1 MCAVSQRYSNRNVQ
15 VIIIIIRWHAL
26 QTAQLSPGLSA
37 INISLGT
44 HCHAERR
51 PTLHW
56 WTFSSTVRNPGDH
69 SPDNVKFS
77 DNSLTVRGTRYVK
90 CYSYHARTSTKYLY
104 GCKYAAYNKQFL
116 ATFPWQ
122 DLFPDSSLTFSKI
135 PDSCQIPWYFQVFQT
150 SSHPGNQICLD
161 GLVRWC
167 HSNGRLLMAARRS
180 RLWSWDGL
188 TWVIWPNK
196 CSHLAGIVEVT
207 GSWLVLRPACI
218 RWVTN
223 ASSWIY

>member
-122 DLFPDSSLTFSKI
+122 DLLPDSSLTFSKI
-135 PDSCQIPWYFQVFQT
+135 PDSSLTAVKYPDISRFSRQV
-150 SSHPGNQICLD
+150 
-161 GLVRWC
+161 
-167 HSNGRLLMAARRS
+167 
-180 RLWSWDGL
+180 
-188 TWVIWPNK
+188 
-196 CSHLAGIVEVT
+196 VT
-207 GSWLVLRPACI
+207 LETRFAWMDWFGDATRMEDCWWLPEDHVYGPEMG
-218 RWVTN
+218 WHG
-223 ASSWIY
+223 